1 MSRMIK
7 LAKEV
12 PVDDQDRSRMQLR
25 QEAFGQWEKLFAYCE
40 SPRHIIS
47 WTDVIHRQTC
57 SICTHSGIRRG

>member
-40 SPRHIIS
+40 SPRRIIS
-47 WTDVIHRQTC
+47 STDGFHRQTC
-57 SICTHSGIRRG
+57 RIRACSSIRRG